1 MKAHVRADAEP
12 KKGTVLGTYEGKSA
26 DALVENNNQMTL
38 GPKLWKNLFSS
49 DEYKMNLQRGMYIG
63 FLGHPEDVGCQD
75 YQHGCIVMREG
86 KYLDDSGE
94 VWARFDLIDTPVGRI
109 VKAFQDAGVTFGIS
123 VRGAGDIDANGEVD
137 PDTFVF
143 RGFDLVTFP
152 AYDDA
157 VPKFT
162 EIAASEDIDKQVKYK
177 SICSAINKN
186 IDAVTSATTIE
197 VLQDTVGKN
206 SKPYEALQHRK
217 EEIEAGSKVEPM
229 DISTQKIQG
238 LTELYLE
245 QVKANRQLEVEML
258 KLQKQ
263 NKVLSSEVLKVQ
275 RQIKSSE
282 RIMNEQLQA
291 ITASNEELEGKYK
304 TAVTANTRLKET
316 LSKVKAD
323 NEKECNQLKSQADRL
338 QSQIKASNL
347 NYQQKMNSK
356 EAKIQTQSETISKL
370 EQKLQETVLAASK
383 AEKGTSN
390 LDAKVRR
397 LESEVL
403 AATNLVEQYQQ
414 AYADLYASALGVHLS
429 NISINASTTVDEL
442 KEKISS
448 GTSTCNIP
456 VAPAIDDSIDIVD
469 DEEDD
474 GESLVLA

>member
-1 MKAHVRADAEP
+1 MKANVRADAEP

-94 VWARFDLIDTPVGRI
+94 VWAKFDLIDTPVGRI

-137 PDTFVF
+137 PDTFIF

-152 AYDDA
+152 AYNDA

-206 SKPYEALQHRK
+206 SKPYEVLQHRK

-356 EAKIQTQSETISKL
+356 EEKIQTQSETISKL

-383 AEKGTSN
+383 VEKGTSN

-414 AYADLYASALGVHLS
+414 AYADLYASALGVHLY